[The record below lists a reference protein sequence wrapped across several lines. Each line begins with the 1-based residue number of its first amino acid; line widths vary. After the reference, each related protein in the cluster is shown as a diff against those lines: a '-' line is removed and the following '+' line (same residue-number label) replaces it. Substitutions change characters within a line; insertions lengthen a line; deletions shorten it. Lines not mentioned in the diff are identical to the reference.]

1 VVSYT
6 GTCFP
11 GSALLV
17 VTWRARSLAMA
28 EPLFSVNNEKNKL
41 KKERENWKKRQ
52 ERKEGGWRGVVVY

>member
-1 VVSYT
+1 
-6 GTCFP
+6 
-11 GSALLV
+11 
-17 VTWRARSLAMA
+17 MA